1 MHKHCVAK
9 WMSMPP
15 IVALPTTT
23 LAEAQRLMERHHI
36 RRLPVVQDGRLVGIV
51 TWGDLRAAWPSAA
64 TTLSAYEWRALL
76 AKATV
81 AECMTRNPITIAPD
95 TSVLYAAQLMLTY
108 KISGL
113 PVVEDGHVV
122 GMITESDLFR
132 LIISESIGAGPD
144 DAKRALPLWQVAA
157 RVSENGS

>member
-1 MHKHCVAK
+1 MHKGCVAK

-15 IVALPTTT
+15 IVALPTTP
-23 LAEAQRLMERHHI
+23 LAEAQQLMERHHI

-51 TWGDLRAAWPSAA
+51 TWGDLRAAWPSTA

-76 AKATV
+76 SKATV

-95 TSVLYAAQLMLTY
+95 TPVLYAAQLMLTY

-113 PVVEDGHVV
+113 PVVEDGQVV

-132 LIISESIGAGPD
+132 LLIVESMGTCPG
-144 DAKRALPLWQVAA
+144 DAKRTMPLWQVAA
-157 RVSENGS
+157 RVSGHGS